1 MDEIDGRI
9 VEAVRVDPRR
19 SFADIAADVGL
30 SADAV
35 RVRIGKLIDDGEL
48 RIIGVLE
55 LESLGYR
62 MLANV
67 ALTFAGD
74 IAELVRALRRHDR
87 VTFLA
92 STIGRTN
99 VLCEVA
105 AADDVELWDFIATE
119 IAPLPGVLDFEIS
132 RSTDVLKWKGQ
143 GWRPDD
149 GVAGPA
155 DFAAL
160 DELDTEIL
168 KVLVVDPRIKV
179 SRLAERLDRPY
190 AVIRRKVTQLFDT
203 GVVKAVAVTERAV
216 PGEHALAVMH
226 VQASDASAA
235 LPRLVDLAGVSI
247 VSRTLGPHSGV
258 LEIVADSAPELGS
271 IIDRVNSTEG
281 IVSSE
286 VLLVARSHILPIPWR
301 FRTM

>member
-9 VEAVRVDPRR
+9 VEALRVDPRR
-19 SFADIAADVGL
+19 SFADIAADVRL

-48 RIIGVLE
+48 RIIGVIE

-62 MLANV
+62 LLANV
-67 ALTFAGD
+67 ALTYTGD
-74 IAELVRALRRHDR
+74 IGDLVRALRRHDR
-87 VTFLA
+87 VTYLA

-105 AADDVELWDFIATE
+105 AADDVELWDFVANE
-119 IAPLPGVLDFEIS
+119 IAPLPGVLDFEVS
-132 RSTDVLKWKGQ
+132 RSTEVLKWKGA

-160 DELDTEIL
+160 DELDTAIL
-168 KVLVVDPRIKV
+168 KVLVIDPRIKV

-190 AVIRRKVTQLFDT
+190 AVIRRKVTQLFDS
-203 GVVKAVAVTERAV
+203 GVIKAVAVTERAV
-216 PGEHALAVMH
+216 PGEHALAVLH
-226 VQASDASAA
+226 VKATDAGAT
-235 LPRLVDLAGVSI
+235 LPRLVDLPGVSI
-247 VSRTLGPHSGV
+247 VSRTIGPHSGV
-258 LEIVADSAPELGS
+258 LEIVADSAPELAP

-286 VLLVARSHILPIPWR
+286 TLLVARSHILPIPWR
-301 FRTM
+301 FRTA